1 MKKIFTLVLSSLFVV
16 AAMAA
21 DRRPTVT
28 IQSGKNYQIVIDGK
42 SFSTSFGGSMT
53 VPYLSQGYHTIQVY
67 SSMGRTFFMGRR
79 SRMLDQSSF
88 VLRNNDINI
97 RIDMF
102 GNISVKELKGGW
114 DRDDHDR
121 GRNDR
126 NNDWNRDD
134 QGRDR
139 QHKNF

>member
-28 IQSGKNYQIVIDGK
+28 VQSSKNFEIVIDGK
-42 SFSTSFGGSMT
+42 SYSTSFGGDMT
-53 VPYLSQGYHTIQVY
+53 IPYLREGYHTIKVY
-67 SSMGRTFFMGRR
+67 SSMGRTFFFGRR
-79 SRMLDQSSF
+79 SRMLDATSF
-88 VLRNNDINI
+88 FLRDNDLNI

-102 GNISVKELKGGW
+102 GNISVRELRGGW
-114 DRDDHDR
+114 DRDDHGW

-126 NNDWNRDD
+126 DNNWNQNDHVRDY
-134 QGRDR
+134 
-139 QHKNF
+139 QHRNF

>member
-1 MKKIFTLVLSSLFVV
+1 MKKIFTLVFASLFTV

-21 DRRPTVT
+21 DRRPTV
-28 IQSGKNYQIVIDGK
+28 IVQSSKNYQIVIDGK
-42 SFSTSFGGSMT
+42 SYSTSFGGSMT

-79 SRMLDQSSF
+79 SKMLDQSSF
-88 VLRNNDINI
+88 VLRSNDINI
-97 RIDMF
+97 SIDMF
-102 GNISVKELKGGW
+102 GNISVKELKGW
-114 DRDDHDR
+114 DRDDH

-126 NNDWNRDD
+126 DNNWNKDD